1 MDKIGIYPG
10 TFDPLTFG
18 HIDVIKRS
26 LKIVDKL
33 IIGIADN
40 DNKTPLLSIEERKLI
55 IDSDIKDY
63 FNQNNKII
71 IKNIDGLLTDFAKLN
86 NVTCIIRGLRA
97 VSDFDYEFQMT
108 GMNYQ
113 LNPDLET
120 IFLMSSDKNSFISSN
135 FVKEVHKLGGDVS
148 KFVSTNTIKI
158 LDNKTRKDKV
168 LLSQYLN
175 YIDYIFVGPLAQ
187 LVEQFP
193 LRNGS
198 QVRIL

>member
-97 VSDFDYEFQMT
+97 VSDFEYEFQMT

-120 IFLMSSDKNSFISSN
+120 IFLMSSDRNSFISSN

-158 LDNKTRKDKV
+158 LDNKNT
-168 LLSQYLN
+168 
-175 YIDYIFVGPLAQ
+175 
-187 LVEQFP
+187 
-193 LRNGS
+193 
-198 QVRIL
+198 

>member
-1 MDKIGIYPG
+1 MMNKIGIYPG

-40 DNKTPLLSIEERKLI
+40 DNKIPLLSIEERKLI
-55 IDSDIKDY
+55 IDRDIKDY

-71 IKNIDGLLTDFAKLN
+71 MKNIKGLLTDFAKLN

-158 LDNKTRKDKV
+158 LDNKNT
-168 LLSQYLN
+168 
-175 YIDYIFVGPLAQ
+175 
-187 LVEQFP
+187 
-193 LRNGS
+193 
-198 QVRIL
+198 

>member
-1 MDKIGIYPG
+1 MEKIGIYPG

-55 IDSDIKDY
+55 IDSDIKDF
-63 FNQNNKII
+63 FNQNNKVI

-158 LDNKTRKDKV
+158 LNNKNT
-168 LLSQYLN
+168 
-175 YIDYIFVGPLAQ
+175 
-187 LVEQFP
+187 
-193 LRNGS
+193 
-198 QVRIL
+198 

>member
-26 LKIVDKL
+26 LKIVDRL

-158 LDNKTRKDKV
+158 LDNKNT
-168 LLSQYLN
+168 
-175 YIDYIFVGPLAQ
+175 
-187 LVEQFP
+187 
-193 LRNGS
+193 
-198 QVRIL
+198 